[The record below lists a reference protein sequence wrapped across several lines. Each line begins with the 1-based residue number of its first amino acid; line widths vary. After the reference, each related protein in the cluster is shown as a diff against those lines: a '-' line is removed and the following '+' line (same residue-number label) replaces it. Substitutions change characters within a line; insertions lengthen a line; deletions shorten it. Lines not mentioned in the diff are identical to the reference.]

1 MWLLYEMLK
10 MFVKMEKEITV
21 LQKKKIMEEKVKETE
36 KRITALKQEQS
47 RTALEIQVGAF
58 TLFLILKF

>member
-1 MWLLYEMLK
+1 
-10 MFVKMEKEITV
+10 MFVKMEKEITF

-47 RTALEIQVGAF
+47 RTALEIQVAAF

>member
-1 MWLLYEMLK
+1 
-10 MFVKMEKEITV
+10 
-21 LQKKKIMEEKVKETE
+21 MEEKVKETE